1 VGFEPTF
8 AAIRCASWGGSSDAT
23 LCPDNGADGKHFCHV
38 RRVEAVGMSKDVL
51 IETYGNNIVVGM
63 PGTAYRVRYRRPN
76 SGRQL
81 IAHQLPMGDD
91 PSAPITSAQFMSLAW
106 RIATDKAR
114 KLGWIAG

>member
-1 VGFEPTF
+1 
-8 AAIRCASWGGSSDAT
+8 
-23 LCPDNGADGKHFCHV
+23 
-38 RRVEAVGMSKDVL
+38 MSKDIL
-51 IETYGNNIVVGM
+51 IETHGNNIVVGM
-63 PGTAYRVRYRRPN
+63 PGTAYRVRYRPK

-81 IAHQLPMGDD
+81 VAHQLPMGDD